1 MPDKFDPIPSAESWQ
16 LSNAPILAMAAHKA
30 SLDLFTE
37 VGMIKLRNKS
47 ILLTQYMEFVIHYI
61 NENYKSKLE
70 IITPK
75 NINERGCQLSII
87 AHGFGKELFEKL
99 SENHIV
105 VDWREPNVIR
115 AAPVPFYNSFED
127 VFKFGEVLKNILNEH

>member
-37 VGMIKLRNKS
+37 VGMKKLRYKS
-47 ILLTQYMEFVIHYI
+47 ILLTQYMEFLIHYI

-99 SENHIV
+99 SENHII

-127 VFKFGEVLKNILNEH
+127 VFKFGEVLKNILNDH